1 MRWLSP
7 SRQAIEHT
15 CQLRSRGRL
24 QSLTE
29 MKSDAL
35 ESGWAWTILQ
45 FDSEVQPVPRPPSS
59 HRIQVRARADL
70 DDEVSTEG
78 GGHRVALTVNS
89 ESHLDGH
96 PVATA
101 LGTDSTRLLC

>member
-24 QSLTE
+24 QSLAE

-45 FDSEVQPVPRPPSS
+45 FNSEVQPVPRPTSS
-59 HRIQVRARADL
+59 HRTQARARAGLLTRSAAGRSNGKL
-70 DDEVSTEG
+70 D
-78 GGHRVALTVNS
+78 A
-89 ESHLDGH
+89 HLDGH
-96 PVATA
+96 PFATA
-101 LGTDSTRLLC
+101 LHEVAMLKLIYLVE